1 MADYDAPLVE
11 LIRHMKYERVRRAEP
26 ETTLINM
33 DFATEMWAT
42 FALSASPGW
51 VEFVKLIA

>member
-33 DFATEMWAT
+33 DFATDMWAT
-42 FALSASPGW
+42 DVECQSGLSR
-51 VEFVKLIA
+51 VC